1 MQIALLW
8 SDKELIG
15 DHLLRSLIDRR
26 MYSFFVELRLF
37 GYLQFISVVQALID
51 EVDLLELARYVA
63 IELLEFHLKI
73 RLQAELD

>member
-1 MQIALLW
+1 
-8 SDKELIG
+8 
-15 DHLLRSLIDRR
+15 
-26 MYSFFVELRLF
+26 MYSFLVELRLF